1 MMAVRPKPV
10 ISHNH
15 RGTFIGYLSPAA
27 RRPRRCTLDYPGC
40 TDDRSTG
47 PLSGSVADRRLAALL
62 GLEQGRRVRGVAQV
76 HALAPLVTA
85 LGQPAPPAGRE
96 PLVQPQEADREPE
109 ADDPLER
116 EEPERVRRERRGAPD
131 VPADGQLVQQPGQGE
146 ADQP

>member
-76 HALAPLVTA
+76 HALGHLVTA
-85 LGQPAPPAGRE
+85 RGPPPPPAS
-96 PLVQPQEADREPE
+96 PPPC
-109 ADDPLER
+109 
-116 EEPERVRRERRGAPD
+116 APR
-131 VPADGQLVQQPGQGE
+131 PPGGGGSRSCSHRKPI
-146 ADQP
+146 ANPRLTIPWNARNPSVS